1 MQFDDVTYCFTKF
14 RDEDRDLF
22 SRFAPNLNDDFFG
35 GFKEVLN
42 YETDY

>member
-22 SRFAPNLNDDFFG
+22 SRFAPNLNDDFL
-35 GFKEVLN
+35 EVLKRF
-42 YETDY
+42 